1 MSVGAGWP
9 YLWVLAYR
17 ISTSSVEDINALIEP
32 LEDCVIASES
42 CKDTSTLT
50 NRETTEYHLS
60 VPTSTIDRSSQHCYS
75 LAFIA
80 GLILLNA

>member
-17 ISTSSVEDINALIEP
+17 ISTSSVEDINAVIDP
-32 LEDCVIASES
+32 LEDRVFASES

-50 NRETTEYHLS
+50 KKETTEYHLF
-60 VPTSTIDRSSQHCYS
+60 P
-75 LAFIA
+75 L
-80 GLILLNA
+80 